1 MATLS
6 DSARF
11 ARDPLVRPPL
21 TAAITAAAVQ
31 IMAEDPAT
39 ANHQGRIQLATRVLN
54 GPDGAVESFLW
65 AVSSNATVVDK
76 WMTNQLDS
84 AIGDF
89 AFVVSS
95 VWNAVA
101 GIGVTA

>member
-1 MATLS
+1 MATLT

-11 ARDPLVRPPL
+11 ARDPEVRAPL
-21 TAAITAAAVQ
+21 TAAIAAAAVQ
-31 IMAEDPAT
+31 IMAEDPST
-39 ANHQGRIQLATRVLN
+39 ANHQGRLQLATRVLN
-54 GPDGAVESFLW
+54 GPDGAVDSFVW

-76 WMTNQLDS
+76 WMSNQTES

-89 AFVVSS
+89 AFVVST

-101 GIGVTA
+101 GIGL